1 MHTKDLEQHDN
12 LYADEGTMVA
22 GETAA
27 DARSHAYWAVGAIT
41 LMVVVLGVA
50 LIVT

>member
-1 MHTKDLEQHDN
+1 MHTKDLDQHDN

-22 GETAA
+22 GETSA
-27 DARSHAYWAVGAIT
+27 DARNHAFWAVGAIA